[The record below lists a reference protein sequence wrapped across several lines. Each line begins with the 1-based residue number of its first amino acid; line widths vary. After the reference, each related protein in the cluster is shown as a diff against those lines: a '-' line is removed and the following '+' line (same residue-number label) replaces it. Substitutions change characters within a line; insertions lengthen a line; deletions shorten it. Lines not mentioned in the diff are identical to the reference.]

1 MIDKIVTGKLGAWYS
16 EQVLLE
22 QGLNGDKTT
31 VKDSL
36 DGGTIVS
43 FTQAFTGG

>member
-1 MIDKIVTGKLGAWYS
+1 MIDKIVTGKMGAWFS

-22 QGLNGDKTT
+22 QGLNGDKTS

-36 DGGTIVS
+36 GGGTIVS
-43 FTQAFTGG
+43 FTNAYTG